1 MSTVRLT
8 HKYQGV
14 ELDVPE
20 GTDYLAFFDREYP
33 KWVAAVERVVS
44 NTATAQTVTNT
55 VAKVFDAPV
64 EKLSGNNCPI
74 CKKLMR
80 LNKAGTYYNC
90 IDAKWENKVNIGCKG
105 FRKV

>member
-33 KWVAAVERVVS
+33 KWVAAVERVVA

-55 VAKVFDAPV
+55 VSKVFDAPKPQASDDMMCKV
-64 EKLSGNNCPI
+64 CGTKKSISKKTGNPFCYP
-74 CKKLMR
+74 CYMKKIG
-80 LNKAGTYYNC
+80 KA
-90 IDAKWENKVNIGCKG
+90 
-105 FRKV
+105 